1 MEDNVGSVT
10 TVKIYNQSYT
20 IRSGDEGEYVN
31 ELARYLDERMAEVAE
46 ATSTVDT
53 SRVAVLAALNVVD
66 DYFRT
71 KKDLE
76 ALEADVRERAGVLTT
91 ALREVADEV
100 IDP

>member
-1 MEDNVGSVT
+1 MDDGSVT

-20 IRSGDEGEYVN
+20 IRSGDEGDHVA
-31 ELARYLDERMAEVAE
+31 ELARFLDERMVEVAE

-66 DYFRT
+66 DYFRA
-71 KKDLE
+71 KENLE
-76 ALEADVRERAGVLTT
+76 TLQAEVRACAEEAT
-91 ALREVADEV
+91 ASLGPVVDDA